1 MSNSNLEV
9 NEVSKT
15 QWQTKEINLI
25 PSLEALASIPT
36 SFGVRVW
43 QWSQKADTIVISSGW
58 HAVKLHPSQGDV
70 AVCGPASILLRTEDC
85 CCSVSQSCPTK
96 SL

>member
-25 PSLEALASIPT
+25 PSLEAVASIPT

-43 QWSQKADTIVISSGW
+43 PLAEPKLLDSG
-58 HAVKLHPSQGDV
+58 HRKQT
-70 AVCGPASILLRTEDC
+70 LL
-85 CCSVSQSCPTK
+85 
-96 SL
+96 L

>member
-1 MSNSNLEV
+1 MSNSNLEA

-25 PSLEALASIPT
+25 PSLEALATIPT

-43 QWSQKADTIVISSGW
+43 PLAEPKSS
-58 HAVKLHPSQGDV
+58 
-70 AVCGPASILLRTEDC
+70 
-85 CCSVSQSCPTK
+85 
-96 SL
+96 